1 MGVVD
6 ALHEAVG
13 AGYPDDPS
21 TQVLCR
27 AKVSIICT
35 CITLLTLIPFT
46 FFELRRDLQNLI
58 FQLVFVFLEIPWL
71 VLNIFNMTFNYVQD
85 HKNLR

>member
-1 MGVVD
+1 MGISGQQVVGVVD

-21 TQVLCR
+21 TQVLFR

-46 FFELRRDLQNLI
+46 FLEWRRDLKSLI
-58 FQLVFVFLEIPWL
+58 CQLVLVFLEIPCW
-71 VLNIFNMTFNYVQD
+71 F
-85 HKNLR
+85 